1 MTEPTKPSNFTARL
15 KLYELDERAIGALR
29 LLWPTLEPALDKAL
43 DRFIEAELAMP
54 SVAHVFQAHA
64 ALIRSL
70 ERDHLARVLSGRFD
84 ESYIASCRRITD
96 EHARIGLSPRTRVFV
111 ANVALRE
118 ALDALSRS
126 SRFSGRRVA
135 EGAKL
140 VGQALAFDTATTQTV
155 QLDALEREAI
165 AKRKRMDTAISD
177 FGGAIE
183 GVLGSVG
190 EAATSLHA
198 SSETLREVTEETRA
212 RMESAAR
219 SSRDTSLSV
228 ETTAAA
234 TEELSMS
241 IASIGGQT
249 ENSLALAQ
257 RAVADVE
264 ATKQSMQVLAG
275 SADQIGSVLELI
287 SSIASQTN
295 LLALNATI
303 EAARAGASG
312 RGFAVVASE
321 VKALATQTAKA
332 TQEISDRI
340 TAIQSAARRSVEQM
354 ATVGSAVTNI
364 KASANDIASSI
375 EQQANAIREISMNM
389 QTALGNTAR
398 ASDEIGAVERAAQRG
413 VGAASGLG
421 QRTESLRSGARD
433 LAAEVERFFAA
444 VRA

>member
-1 MTEPTKPSNFTARL
+1 
-15 KLYELDERAIGALR
+15 
-29 LLWPTLEPALDKAL
+29 
-43 DRFIEAELAMP
+43 
-54 SVAHVFQAHA
+54 
-64 ALIRSL
+64 
-70 ERDHLARVLSGRFD
+70 
-84 ESYIASCRRITD
+84 
-96 EHARIGLSPRTRVFV
+96 
-111 ANVALRE
+111 
-118 ALDALSRS
+118 
-126 SRFSGRRVA
+126 
-135 EGAKL
+135 
-140 VGQALAFDTATTQTV
+140 
-155 QLDALEREAI
+155 
-165 AKRKRMDTAISD
+165 
-177 FGGAIE
+177 
-183 GVLGSVG
+183 
-190 EAATSLHA
+190 
-198 SSETLREVTEETRA
+198 
-212 RMESAAR
+212 MESAAR

-375 EQQANAIREISMNM
+375 EQQANAIREISINM

-398 ASDEIGAVERAAQRG
+398 ASDDISAVERAADRG
-413 VGAASGLG
+413 VVAATGVAE
-421 QRTESLRSGARD
+421 RTDSLRAGASN
-433 LAAEVERFFAA
+433 LTAEVERFFVQ
-444 VRA
+444 VRS